1 MRSGRSGRRMRSR
14 RSPSAARCGTR
25 AGVSMRAG
33 VIASEGDIHEYV
45 FEVRLQDA
53 RRPRFPEDA
62 FAGDGAWRVAGVCR
76 EGSPSPVGLRLRGL
90 RREGGGVVMATKTIT
105 IEVEECPVNGCDEA
119 GESALEPHFCR
130 KHAEAF
136 YGSAEG
142 EAARY
147 EREKQQAEFIARLN
161 GTHTRNCMN
170 CDRWGT

>member
-1 MRSGRSGRRMRSR
+1 
-14 RSPSAARCGTR
+14 
-25 AGVSMRAG
+25 
-33 VIASEGDIHEYV
+33 
-45 FEVRLQDA
+45 
-53 RRPRFPEDA
+53 
-62 FAGDGAWRVAGVCR
+62 
-76 EGSPSPVGLRLRGL
+76 
-90 RREGGGVVMATKTIT
+90 MATKTIT

-161 GTHTRNCMN
+161 GTHTRSCMN
-170 CDRWGT
+170 CDRWGTTDDIMMAGPEGGEEPFCCDRDACARRAVRNRYLSAAKARVSA